1 MPDNGQITIK
11 GFQIQDEPKMYLAT
25 IPGDWLIEHA
35 DPRWRVNDPI
45 AGFQRI
51 INQERAKCIAVA
63 VLDLHRTFPNAI
75 VLATD
80 KLSFNKTD
88 LQLEIP
94 SDTRFFVVDGQHRL
108 WAQKYSDYIGHY
120 PCVIHMGLTEVDMA
134 KLFLEIN
141 DNQKRVPSSLRW
153 DLIRLV
159 RPEDDPN
166 ALATTEIVYQLAM
179 EKDSPLYQRIDLTGE
194 NSGITLK
201 QGSIAP
207 EIKSLLSSHFK
218 LSKFGYD
225 PFDYILGQY
234 LLAMKELDKD
244 NWMQG
249 KSVFYQAR
257 ILRALLRL
265 LPDIFRIITREYGD
279 TYEISV
285 VDFIKYLEKIDK
297 DSLSP
302 ENIRSMQAGG
312 GIKAICDII
321 RKQIIGD
328 MTE

>member
-108 WAQKYSDYIGHY
+108 WAQKYSDYI
-120 PCVIHMGLTEVDMA
+120 VEVDNGTCGHQRLRVRCIGTNGEPTVKGGSHEQFWA
-134 KLFLEIN
+134 IFYNTAAQIKPVILPEYRIALEPIQN
-141 DNQKRVPSSLRW
+141 SSSWLIEKRNQVNYDSYNGICSVVNFGNNFNATQFPQSLPG
-153 DLIRLV
+153 DLNV
-159 RPEDDPN
+159 
-166 ALATTEIVYQLAM
+166 QF
-179 EKDSPLYQRIDLTGE
+179 K
-194 NSGITLK
+194 TLK
-201 QGSIAP
+201 T
-207 EIKSLLSSHFK
+207 LLNAVRHYAKEFG
-218 LSKFGYD
+218 LSTDALYNIQNGCNW
-225 PFDYILGQY
+225 
-234 LLAMKELDKD
+234 D
-244 NWMQG
+244 NIINNHICLMTP
-249 KSVFYQAR
+249 
-257 ILRALLRL
+257 
-265 LPDIFRIITREYGD
+265 PDISITY
-279 TYEISV
+279 
-285 VDFIKYLEKIDK
+285 
-297 DSLSP
+297 
-302 ENIRSMQAGG
+302 
-312 GIKAICDII
+312 
-321 RKQIIGD
+321 
-328 MTE
+328 